1 MALRTLRVHGTPKL
15 ALASTGDELVD
26 VGVASSAS
34 SSPNEPPRLGE
45 IYDANRPMLAAAA
58 VAAGVGVDDVVDLGV
73 VRDDPAAL
81 ARCVAA
87 ALDAN
92 ADIIVTTGGVS
103 EGDRDHLKEVLSGE
117 SAACVAAG
125 IAGVVR
131 FGRVAMKPGKPL
143 TFAEV
148 RRTRTDSDGRDADG
162 HVALVFALPGNPVSA
177 AVTFQ
182 LVVVPTL
189 RRMLG
194 WADPR
199 LRRIRCRLEADVRL
213 DAERPE
219 YHRATLRWETPCA
232 APPGVAST
240 ADDDDD
246 DDADEAD
253 EANAYARS
261 LPVAQSTGRQIS
273 SRLSSMT
280 GADVLLELPRGP
292 GTARGG
298 ERRVS
303 ARDRGSARGGDTARA
318 VLKLLRVCRSRRSP
332 RLARC
337 GALFGRPGRP
347 RLASRRQKS
356 LRSSNYLI
364 TSVPTRR
371 DSLTSRAR

>member
-298 ERRVS
+298 SVAS
-303 ARDRGSARGGDTARA
+303 ALVIGDLRA
-318 VLKLLRVCRSRRSP
+318 AAIQ
-332 RLARC
+332 LAR
-337 GALFGRPGRP
+337 
-347 RLASRRQKS
+347 
-356 LRSSNYLI
+356 
-364 TSVPTRR
+364 V
-371 DSLTSRAR
+371 